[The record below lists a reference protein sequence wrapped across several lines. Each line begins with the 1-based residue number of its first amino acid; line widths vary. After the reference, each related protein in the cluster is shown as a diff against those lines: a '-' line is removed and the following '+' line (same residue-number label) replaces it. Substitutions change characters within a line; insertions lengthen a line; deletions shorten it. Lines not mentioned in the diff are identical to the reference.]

1 MKNEIQYYPTAK
13 WAVVNG
19 AFTAEELRDIANKI
33 ENPEL
38 QKDKEVEIKE

>member
-1 MKNEIQYYPTAK
+1 MKNEIAYYPNAK
-13 WAVVNG
+13 WAAVNG

-38 QKDKEVEIKE
+38 QKEETKDEG